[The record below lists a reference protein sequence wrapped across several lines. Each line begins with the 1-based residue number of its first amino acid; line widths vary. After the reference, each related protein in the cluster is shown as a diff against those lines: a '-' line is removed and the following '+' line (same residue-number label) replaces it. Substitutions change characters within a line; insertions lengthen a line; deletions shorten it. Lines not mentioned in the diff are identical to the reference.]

1 MGTGA
6 SSVPLEVTTSRAVVE
21 RVDEILE
28 ATYQS
33 RDLGNFSDVLDE
45 TVYIVLTRQTREIV
59 YQRVYDDLRRRF
71 PTWERLARAR
81 AATIERVIRPAGLS
95 KQRAAQLRNLL
106 HKVDQLNQDLQVG
119 PYGEGD
125 GDLTLEFLRNWRK
138 DAAEAL
144 LESLPG
150 IGPKSARCIQSYALG
165 EDRFAVDT
173 HARRILG
180 RLGVVADKPGKP
192 DHDAFEAAVPTDTRI
207 RLHVNLVHHGRAVC
221 RESAPRCGSCA
232 LISFCPTGRSTVA
245 SATRNDAVVD
255 LFGGAGAMGLGFEQ
269 AGFRIA
275 AAVEIERH
283 AAQTYR
289 LNHPGVP
296 VLEASVEDVSGDA
309 LRSWVP
315 GLDAPAAVIAG
326 PPCQGYSAAGARTVG
341 DRRNLLFR
349 HVSRIARELNA
360 RTVLIENV
368 PGVRRVNGVTYTKQ
382 IMASLRDAG
391 YVTWEQPATLRASQ
405 FGVPQ
410 NRQRLFFV
418 GVDRSVALPDVP
430 RPTHVPPD
438 RTAIDAIL
446 PKTAALFER
455 LQDLPRLGPGEGSER
470 LLLSD
475 GRVVLNS
482 RAMKHSPEVVA
493 KIKAIPPGGGPIS
506 YRRLDVDVARTL
518 VAGHRALPVHPTEH
532 RTITVREAARIQ
544 GFPDTYF
551 FCGPRSSQPLQVA
564 NAVPPALAR
573 AVARELRASP
583 EASDLCEV
591 EPSPGAVACRCAGSC
606 EHARDLPT

>member
-1 MGTGA
+1 MSGE
-6 SSVPLEVTTSRAVVE
+6 SSPSPLGIANPRAVVE

-33 RDLGNFSDVLDE
+33 RDLGNYSDVLDE
-45 TVYIVLTRQTREIV
+45 AVYIILTRQTRETV
-59 YQRVYDDLRRRF
+59 YQRVYAELRRRF
-71 PTWERLARAR
+71 PRWERLARAR
-81 AATIERVIRPAGLS
+81 PATIERVIRPAGLGQ
-95 KQRAAQLRNLL
+95 QRADQLHNLFRT
-106 HKVDQLNQDLQVG
+106 VDQLNQDLHVG
-119 PYGEGD
+119 PYGAED
-125 GDLTLEFLRNWRK
+125 DDLTLEFLRDWSQ
-138 DAAEAL
+138 DDAEAL

-180 RLGVVADKPGKP
+180 RLGIVTDKPGKP
-192 DHDAFEAAVPTDTRI
+192 DHDTFEAVIPQAIRV

-221 RESAPRCGSCA
+221 RESEPRCENCA
-232 LISFCPTGRSTVA
+232 LVSFCETGRSTVA
-245 SATRNDAVVD
+245 STTRNDAVID

-296 VLEASVEDVSGDA
+296 VLETSVEDLSGDV

-315 GLDAPAAVIAG
+315 GLEAPLSVIAG

-349 HVSRIARELNA
+349 HVSRLAREIQA

-368 PGVRRVNGVTYTKQ
+368 PGVRRVNGVTYTGQ
-382 IMASLRDAG
+382 ITESLREAG
-391 YVTWEQPATLRASQ
+391 YITWEQPVTLRASD
-405 FGVPQ
+405 FGIPQ

-418 GVDRSVALPDVP
+418 GTDGSVALPSVP
-430 RPTHVPPD
+430 RATHAPPD
-438 RTAIDAIL
+438 RTAADCSL
-446 PKTAALFER
+446 PRTATL
-455 LQDLPRLGPGEGSER
+455 LDQLWDLPRLGPGEGSER
-470 LLLSD
+470 MLLPG

-482 RAMKHSPEVVA
+482 RAMNHSREVVA
-493 KIKAIPPGGGPIS
+493 KIKTIPRGRGPIS
-506 YRRLDVDVARTL
+506 YRRLELDVARTL

-573 AVARELRASP
+573 AVARELRASL
-583 EASDLCEV
+583 EAANLVDDEL
-591 EPSPGAVACRCAGSC
+591 PPKAV
-606 EHARDLPT
+606 T

>member
-1 MGTGA
+1 MSTGA
-6 SSVPLEVTTSRAVVE
+6 PSAPLGATTSRAVVD

-33 RDLGNFSDVLDE
+33 RDLGNLSDVLDE

-81 AATIERVIRPAGLS
+81 TATIERVIRPAGLGQ
-95 KQRAAQLRNLL
+95 QRAAQLRNLL
-106 HKVDQLNQDLQVG
+106 HKVDQLNQDLHVG
-119 PYGEGD
+119 PYGYGG
-125 GDLTLEFLRNWRK
+125 GDLTLEFLRDWSK

-173 HARRILG
+173 HVRRILG
-180 RLGVVADKPGKP
+180 RLGIVADKRGKP
-192 DHDAFEAAVPTDTRI
+192 DHDAFEAIIPKATRV

-221 RESAPRCGSCA
+221 RESAPRCRSCP
-232 LISFCPTGRSTVA
+232 LISFCETGRSTVS
-245 SATRNDAVVD
+245 SATRNDVVVD

-296 VLEASVEDVSGDA
+296 VLEASVENISGDA

-315 GLDAPAAVIAG
+315 GLGAPSAVIAG
-326 PPCQGYSAAGARTVG
+326 PPCQGYSAAGARTIG

-349 HVSRIARELNA
+349 HVSRIARELRA
-360 RTVLIENV
+360 RAVLIENV
-368 PGVRRVNGVTYTKQ
+368 PGVRRVNGVTYTER
-382 IMASLRDAG
+382 ITASLRDAG
-391 YVTWEQPATLRASQ
+391 YVTWEQPATLRASD

-418 GVDRSVALPDVP
+418 GVDRSVALPAVP
-430 RPTHVPPD
+430 RPTHGPPD
-438 RTAIDAIL
+438 RTATDVSL
-446 PKTAALFER
+446 PKTATLFEQ
-455 LQDLPRLGPGEGSER
+455 LQDLPRLGSGEGSER

-475 GRVVLNS
+475 ARVVLNS

-573 AVARELRASP
+573 AVARELRASL

-591 EPSPGAVACRCAGSC
+591 EPAPGAMA
-606 EHARDLPT
+606 

>member
-1 MGTGA
+1 MSRDA
-6 SSVPLEVTTSRAVVE
+6 SPTRLGMTTPRAVVE

-33 RDLGNFSDVLDE
+33 RDLGNYSDVLDE
-45 TVYIVLTRQTREIV
+45 AVYIILARQTREIV
-59 YQRVYDDLRRRF
+59 YQRVYADLRRRF
-71 PTWERLARAR
+71 PSWEQLASAR
-81 AATIERVIRPAGLS
+81 PATIERLIRPAGLGQ
-95 KQRAAQLRNLL
+95 QRAAQLHNLL
-106 HKVDQLNQDLQVG
+106 HRVDQLNQDLQVG
-119 PYGEGD
+119 PYGNGGD
-125 GDLTLEFLRNWRK
+125 DLTLEFLRAWGQ

-180 RLGVVADKPGKP
+180 RLGIVADKPGKP
-192 DHDAFEAAVPTDTRI
+192 DHDAFEAVIPEAARI

-221 RESAPRCGSCA
+221 RESAPRCESCA
-232 LISFCPTGRSTVA
+232 LISFCETGRSTVA
-245 SATRNDAVVD
+245 STTRNDVVID

-283 AAQTYR
+283 EAQTYR

-296 VLEASVEDVSGDA
+296 VLEASVESVSGDA
-309 LRSWVP
+309 LRSWAP
-315 GLDAPAAVIAG
+315 GLGAPLAVIAG
-326 PPCQGYSAAGARTVG
+326 PPCQGYSAAGARTIG
-341 DRRNLLFR
+341 DRRNLLFQ
-349 HVSRIARELNA
+349 HVCRLARELKA
-360 RTVLIENV
+360 RAVLIENV
-368 PGVRRVNGVTYTKQ
+368 PGVRRVNGVTYTGQ
-382 IMASLRDAG
+382 ITASLRDAG
-391 YVTWEQPATLRASQ
+391 YVTWEQPAILRASD

-418 GVDRSVALPDVP
+418 GTDRSVAVPAVP

-438 RTAIDAIL
+438 RAAVDCSLPRTATL
-446 PKTAALFER
+446 LEQ

-470 LLLSD
+470 MVLPG

-482 RAMKHSPEVVA
+482 RAMNHSRAVVA
-493 KIKAIPPGGGPIS
+493 KIKAIPRGGGPIS

-573 AVARELRASP
+573 AVARELRASLESAYLI
-583 EASDLCEV
+583 EAE
-591 EPSPGAVACRCAGSC
+591 SPPGTSA
-606 EHARDLPT
+606 ARFIRDIGTDT